1 MDYQQALQDIRA
13 GRFKTAIAQLD
24 GLLQADAAQPKVW
37 QAKAV
42 ALLSSGSVDAAIVA
56 AEQVLRLNPAQADA
70 HQLLAKAYKQQGDLP
85 QAIAAYKQAT
95 RCYLS
100 DQNKVKAQACISKV
114 EQLSTQLSTQLSAH
128 QTAHQTTSEKTA
140 PSQNQT
146 SQRSGSS
153 TRFASPVSNQPL
165 PSPVDFLAEAIAKG
179 KRGEYRE
186 ACSDLDWL
194 LEVDPNHVEGLAH
207 RGMLHAQAG
216 NHRAAIQD
224 LERAMALAPNNPNV
238 WLLRSR
244 ARLYMGDDFGAIADL
259 SHLLKTQPDNQVMLY
274 GLRGRAYLK
283 IRNIDQAI
291 RDVETLLSLDS
302 NDAEGY
308 ELGGAI
314 DESMG
319 RWEQAIAHYRKA
331 EACYSNQQQWSAYQR
346 VQRHIQYLETEARP
360 SFVGG
365 STTQTS
371 GASTSN
377 PKGKTKEAQTE
388 AERVEAKRQEVY
400 EATLNW
406 PKANALYKKAKR
418 ESPMLTEYQA
428 WEKALDIYVWESRW
442 NRWQDPNFR
451 WR

>member
-13 GRFKTAIAQLD
+13 GRFETAIAQLD
-24 GLLQADAAQPKVW
+24 ELIQSDASQPKVW

-70 HQLLAKAYKQQGDLP
+70 HQLLGTAYKQQGDLP

-95 RCYLS
+95 RCYLNH
-100 DQNKVKAQACISKV
+100 QNKAKAQSCITQI
-114 EQLSTQLSTQLSAH
+114 EQLSVQLSSHQNAH
-128 QTAHQTTSEKTA
+128 RVTSEKTS
-140 PSQNQT
+140 PSQPQT
-146 SQRSGSS
+146 RQRSESS

-179 KRGEYRE
+179 KRGKRHE
-186 ACSDLDWL
+186 ALSDLNWL
-194 LEVDPNHVEGLAH
+194 LELDPNDVDGLAH
-207 RGMLHAQAG
+207 RGMLHAQTG
-216 NHRAAIQD
+216 NHRAAIRD
-224 LERAMALAPNNPNV
+224 LERAMALAPDNPKV
-238 WLLRSR
+238 CLLRSR

-259 SHLLKTQPDNQVMLY
+259 SHLLQNQADNQVMLY
-274 GLRGRAYLK
+274 YLRGRAYLK
-283 IRNIDQAI
+283 IRNVDQAI
-291 RDVETLLSLDS
+291 RDCETLVSLDA
-302 NDAEGY
+302 NYAEGY

-314 DESMG
+314 YESIG
-319 RWEQAIAHYRKA
+319 KWEDAIAHYRKA
-331 EACYSNQQQWSAYQR
+331 EACYSNQEKWSVCQR
-346 VQRHIQYLETEARP
+346 VQRHIQYLEAEARP
-360 SFVGG
+360 SISER
-365 STTQTS
+365 STQASGPSTANAKGQT
-371 GASTSN
+371 G
-377 PKGKTKEAQTE
+377 EDQTE

-406 PKANALYKKAKR
+406 PRANALYKKAKR

-428 WEKALDIYVWESRW
+428 WEKALEIYVWESRW